1 MVCYYL
7 PTESNEGWCHILA
20 TKEQRQNKQFVEKLL
35 QIQGIK
41 YDDWVDEIHVEYM
54 QSNNKLIFE
63 ALDSKISKTKEKKEE
78 KEVVIEEKKSTQSF
92 NPTNSN

>member
-1 MVCYYL
+1 M
-7 PTESNEGWCHILA
+7 A

-41 YDDWVDEIHVEYM
+41 YDDWVDAVHVEYM

-63 ALDSKISKTKEKKEE
+63 ALDSKINKSKEKESSFDNEE
-78 KEVVIEEKKSTQSF
+78 KQSF
-92 NPTNSN
+92 TNSHSN

>member
-1 MVCYYL
+1 M
-7 PTESNEGWCHILA
+7 A

-63 ALDSKISKTKEKKEE
+63 ALDSKINKSKEKEE
-78 KEVVIEEKKSTQSF
+78 KSSFDSENKQSF
-92 NPTNSN
+92 NKSHSN

>member
-1 MVCYYL
+1 MV
-7 PTESNEGWCHILA
+7 SHLA

-35 QIQGIK
+35 QIQGVK

-63 ALDSKISKTKEKKEE
+63 ALDSKINKSKEKKEE
-78 KEVVIEEKKSTQSF
+78 KEKATVIEDNKQSF
-92 NPTNSN
+92 NNSNSQ